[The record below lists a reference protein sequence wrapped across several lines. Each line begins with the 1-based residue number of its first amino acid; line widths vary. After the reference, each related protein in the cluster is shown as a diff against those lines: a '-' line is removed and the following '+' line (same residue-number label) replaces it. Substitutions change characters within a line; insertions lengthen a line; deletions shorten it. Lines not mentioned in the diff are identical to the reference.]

1 MFVYT
6 RNTADDGLRELLA
19 KLGYAS
25 GNCAQSVGK
34 PPAANCCHT
43 VRLLSAP
50 NLYSPPAP
58 WSHAAFLLFPPSKMD
73 ERVESESFAAA
84 LTSCGFKL
92 AAFDF
97 ISTGLLVPAATLN
110 SCRPIPAVV
119 LLPLNQSAL
128 LNSNMLV
135 GSKPLRLFLSLCR
148 SCPYCTAQLYHRAV
162 YQ

>member
-1 MFVYT
+1 
-6 RNTADDGLRELLA
+6 
-19 KLGYAS
+19 
-25 GNCAQSVGK
+25 QSVGK
-34 PPAANCCHT
+34 PPAANCCHRL
-43 VRLLSAP
+43 RLLSAP
-50 NLYSPPAP
+50 NLYSHPSVP
-58 WSHAAFLLFPPSKMD
+58 WSHAAFLPFPPSKMD

-84 LTSCGFKL
+84 LTSCGFKPPVTV
-92 AAFDF
+92 DF
-97 ISTGLLVPAATLN
+97 CTGVLVPAATMN